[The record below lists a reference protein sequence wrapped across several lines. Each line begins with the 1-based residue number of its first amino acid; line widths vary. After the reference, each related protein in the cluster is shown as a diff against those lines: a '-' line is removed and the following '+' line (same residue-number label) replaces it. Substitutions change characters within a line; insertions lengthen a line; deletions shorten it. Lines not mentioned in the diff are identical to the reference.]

1 MKERA
6 VFLDKLRVAATCAV
20 VLLHTVTGVMDH
32 TDMEAY
38 PLEKTV
44 FLVLLDLICWC
55 VPVFLLIS
63 GYLFLNPDRKITMG
77 KMLGRYCRRIALAL
91 LVFGVPYACL
101 EQIATERCFR
111 WRMIGNSFLMVVR
124 GESWSHL
131 WYLYLIL
138 FLYLLTPGLKKLL
151 EVLPRPIL
159 YILLTALFIGSSV
172 LPYLVKL
179 LDLKA
184 VWVLPDW
191 VIYLFYYISGFLFW
205 DGFRSTGSQEGKSV
219 EEIPV
224 ACDQFKGIKPENS
237 IQEKTETNKKGRK
250 RKAWS
255 GGYLAAAL
263 AFAMVCSRLSGS
275 YTLQMAYNYPF
286 TAVLSLLLFQW
297 GSSMHGKDSSKH
309 RKMENF
315 WKQAALLSFTVYLVH
330 PVFLNTA
337 YKFFHVT
344 PLSFPIGIS
353 LPVFFGIVLLLS
365 VVVAWVLY
373 RIPFLRKYVL

>member
-1 MKERA
+1 MRERA

-32 TDMEAY
+32 TDMGAY

-77 KMLGRYCRRIALAL
+77 KMLCKYCRRIALAL
-91 LVFGVPYACL
+91 FVFGVPYACL
-101 EQIATERCFR
+101 EQIATERYFR

-138 FLYLLTPGLKKLL
+138 FLYLLTPALKKLL
-151 EVLPRPIL
+151 AVFPRPAL
-159 YILLTALFIGSSV
+159 YALLAVLFAGSSV
-172 LPYLVKL
+172 LPYLAKL
-179 LDLKA
+179 FGMDTIP
-184 VWVLPDW
+184 VLPDW
-191 VIYLFYYISGFLFW
+191 GIYLFYYISGGLFV
-205 DGFRSTGSQEGKSV
+205 Q
-219 EEIPV
+219 
-224 ACDQFKGIKPENS
+224 KP
-237 IQEKTETNKKGRK
+237 GRAELFQSAGEREMTAECSLAEC
-250 RKAWS
+250 RKADRAWLWPAMAVV
-255 GGYLAAAL
+255 LAAAM
-263 AFAMVCSRLSGS
+263 AGSRLSGN

-286 TAVLSLLLFQW
+286 TVMLSLLLFGW
-297 GSSMHGKDSSKH
+297 GNILYRNVSPGDKRADG
-309 RKMENF
+309 F
-315 WKQAALLSFTVYLVH
+315 WNRAADLSFAIYLVH
-330 PVFLNTA
+330 PFFLNAA

-353 LPVFFGIVLLLS
+353 IPVFWGLTLLLS
-365 VVVAWVLY
+365 AAVAWVLY
-373 RIPFLRKYVL
+373 RIPPLRKYVL